1 MVEFLFGAVFGIGVS
16 FLFFHLVD
24 SLKKDAIERKR
35 RERIKK
41 QKEQENLE
49 KTIRK
54 VLEEIK

>member
-1 MVEFLFGAVFGIGVS
+1 MFEFIFGAVFGIGLT
-16 FLFFHLVD
+16 FLFIHLID
-24 SLKKDAIERKR
+24 SLKKDTIEKKR

>member
-1 MVEFLFGAVFGIGVS
+1 MLEFIFGAVFGIGVA
-16 FLFFHLVD
+16 FLFHYFVN

>member
-1 MVEFLFGAVFGIGVS
+1 MLEFIFGAVFGIGVA
-16 FLFFHLVD
+16 FLFSYFVN

-41 QKEQENLE
+41 QQEQENLE